1 MVTSVSQEDRMY
13 VHPELAGILGRLP
26 ARPADPYADIEA
38 TRADFKAMMAP
49 LMRGDPRVAVEHADA
64 GGVPVQ
70 VLRPAGLPGT
80 LPCVIYIHG
89 GGFAYGELDG
99 PSPMAQQVCAE
110 VGAVVVNVHYRLA
123 PEHRFPAG
131 IEDCYTA
138 LCWTADHAADLG
150 TDEARI
156 AVSGASAGGNLSAAL
171 CLLARDRGGPA
182 IACQYLLI
190 PITDDRLDRYPSI
203 RPDHRPARGQ
213 RGGHRPY
220 LAELP
225 GS

>member
-1 MVTSVSQEDRMY
+1 MY

-26 ARPADPYADIEA
+26 ARPAGPYADIKA
-38 TRADFKAMMAP
+38 IRADFKAMMAP

-110 VGAVVVNVHYRLA
+110 VGAVVVNVDYRLA

-150 TDEARI
+150 IDKARI

-171 CLLARDRGGPA
+171 CLLA
-182 IACQYLLI
+182 
-190 PITDDRLDRYPSI
+190 S
-203 RPDHRPARGQ
+203 
-213 RGGHRPY
+213 
-220 LAELP
+220 LAA
-225 GS
+225 